1 MPTLRRGEG
10 GVGRVLLSLGEAFVS
25 GVGVDWRGVVG
36 AGRLVEVPTYA
47 FQGERYWLEAPR
59 NTGDDATRTGH
70 ALLDAATELPGSGG
84 VVLTGRVSLTGQP
97 WLRDHAVGDTVV
109 LPGTAFLDMALRAG
123 DEVGCDHV
131 DELTLHQP
139 LVLTTGSTQ
148 LRAVVDAADDA
159 GRRPVSLFARSGP
172 AGTAWTTC
180 AVGVLSDSADRAPA
194 EGLADTWP
202 PADAEP
208 IDCADLYP
216 DLAARGY
223 HYGPAFQGVQAAWR
237 RGNQVFAEVAL
248 AADQHAG
255 VTAFAIHP
263 ALLDA
268 ALHAGLTD
276 PQAPDA
282 PVELPF
288 AWSGVALHRTAA
300 TSARVQLTRTAPG
313 VLHLVVTDP
322 TGAALATVD
331 SLAMRPFSGDLRGP
345 ATDGGLYAITW
356 SPAGGRGVAGAD
368 PADASDQQVLDLT
381 GRGVDP
387 TDGDVA
393 EATRSVVHGVHTEV
407 THWLAG
413 ADTDGSPD
421 RTHPSKLVVLTRG
434 GVAVRPGEDVDPAAA
449 AVWGLLR
456 TAQLEHPDRI
466 VLIDLDD
473 DGRSR
478 VAVDVVARGTE
489 PQVAIRA
496 GVDHRPR
503 LTPVAPPGG
512 TTPTVA
518 TRTDGTVLITG
529 ASGVLGGVFARHL
542 AARYPTQRLLLVA
555 RRGADAPGMAELTAA
570 LGDLDARVEV
580 AACDVTDRSQLARLL
595 DAIPAAHPL
604 TAVLHA
610 AGVLDDGLF
619 TSLRPEQLDA
629 VLRPKTAAWH
639 LHELTRNLDLAEFV
653 LFSSV
658 TATLGNAGQANYT
671 AANGFLDGL
680 AAHRRAHGL
689 PATSIAW
696 GLWAAASGMTAHLS
710 RADLSRLG
718 RDGIGALDEAAGL
731 ALFEAVRAEDPTAAQ
746 PRPATVVAAR
756 LDEAAL
762 RAKAT
767 AGLLPALFGDL
778 VRVAPRRVRATA
790 GVDTGQS
797 WERRMA
803 ALPAARRREAVTE
816 LLRGAVLT
824 VLGHDPAG
832 AMEADRTFKDFGFDS
847 LSAVELRN
855 RIGAA
860 TGITLPV
867 TLVFDHPTPAALA
880 EHLEQ
885 RVSGGTGPAP
895 TPVAPTVGPADEP
908 IAIVAMGCRYPGGVE
923 SPEQLWR
930 LVADGVDAVGGFPRN
945 RGWDMSGLVDTGSD
959 GPGTSHAD
967 QGGFLYDADR
977 FDADFFGINPRE
989 AAAMDPQQRLLLQTA
1004 WETFERAGLPSAT
1017 LRGSRTG
1024 VFVGVMYGDYG
1035 ARLAAAPESAE
1046 GYLYNGSA
1054 GSVASGR
1061 IAYTFGL
1068 EGPAVTVDT
1077 ACSSSLVSVH
1087 LAAQALRRGECTMAL
1102 AGGVTVMATPK
1113 TFIEFSR
1120 QGALSA
1126 DGRCRAFSSSATGTG
1141 WAEGVGLL
1149 LLERLSDAE
1158 RNGHEVLAVLSGS
1171 AVNQDGASNGMT
1183 APNGTAQR
1191 AVIRQALASAG
1202 LTGVD
1207 VDAVEAHGTGTRLG
1221 DPIEAEALIATYGA
1235 GRSPQTPLWLG
1246 SLKSNIGHAQAAAGV
1261 GGVIKM
1267 VLAMRHGILPRT
1279 LHVQE
1284 PTPHV
1289 DWSAGAVRL
1298 LDEAREWVGAA
1309 DRPRRAGVSSFG
1321 ISGTNAHVIVEAPAP
1336 AGRPGGDDPGTP
1348 SPDPAQGRSGGDPG
1362 TDDGVAGATPV
1373 VVPLS
1378 ARTVE
1383 ALRGQARRLA
1393 DALAGPPAGETGPD
1407 GRRALADTAYTLG
1420 RRAVFAHRAVL
1431 VCRDRD
1437 GLLAGL
1443 SALADGGV
1451 AGGVVTGRGAP
1462 GGLALMFTG
1471 QGSQR
1476 PGMGAELYATEP
1488 VFAAAFDEV
1497 CAHLDPHLDRPLREV
1512 VFAAP
1517 GSADAALL
1525 DRTRYT
1531 QAALFAV
1538 QTALYRLVE
1547 RAGVV
1552 ADRLIGH
1559 SIGEVV
1565 AAHVAGVLTLADA
1578 CRLVAARGR
1587 LMESAPEGGAMVS
1600 IRADEPTVTALLG
1613 PDADRLS
1620 IAGINGPE
1628 SVVVSGDA
1636 AAAQRVV
1643 ERCRADGI
1651 GTRRLRVSH
1660 AFHSAHMDG
1669 VLAEFV
1675 DLAGALTFHE
1685 PEIPIVS
1692 NVTGRT
1698 ATTEE
1703 LTSPD
1708 YWARHLRGTVRFHD
1722 GVRTLHADGV
1732 RLFVELGP
1740 DPVLAAMVQGSIG
1753 GAEPAPVTVAA
1764 LRTGQPEQDTFATTV
1779 ATVLANAE
1787 HPDPAAVLAAR
1798 NPAGRLVALPT
1809 YPFQAT
1815 RHWLDAPAP
1824 AGDTRAAGQ
1833 DAADHPL
1840 LGAVVE
1846 LADGAGELLTG
1857 RLSVADQP
1865 WLADHA
1871 VGGVVTLPGAAI
1883 ADLAV
1888 RAGDQVGCG
1897 RVDELTF
1904 RAPIVLAVQEAVR
1917 LQVTVRPADGSG
1929 RRAFTVHTQPQD
1941 RSLPW
1946 RLNADGLLSAE
1957 VSVPADW
1964 PGGEPWPPRGASP
1977 VDPAALHVDLAAAG
1991 LAIGPAFDGVR
2002 ALWRVGDVHYAEV
2015 ALPDPV
2021 PSDAAGFGL
2030 HPALL
2035 DAALRAV
2042 AFGVP
2047 TTDRLHLPF
2056 TVAGFALHASGATS
2070 ARVRLAPGPG
2080 AGTVSVSLVDPAGAP
2095 IADIAELAL
2104 RPYLPE
2110 DGPAGDLYRVDWH
2123 PVTLPAVDPS
2133 PHPRW
2138 AVLDDGRVLADS
2150 AAELLGPAALFVDM
2164 TAVHEAVSTGTPP
2177 PSVIVVDAVSSIAT
2191 SRAMAELP
2199 PPVAA
2204 ERAVADTLELLQQW
2218 LADDLLADV
2227 GLVVLT
2233 ELAVA
2238 ARPGETPDPAMAA
2251 VWAMLGSAQSE
2262 NPGRITVID
2271 VDGTRASITALP
2283 MALAARDPRLALRDG
2298 VALAPRLTPLPRPSR
2313 TAPDGVDPAVS
2324 PPDPGT
2330 TTGDRL
2336 DADGPVLITGATG
2349 AVGGVLARHLV
2360 ARGVRRLVLTAR
2372 RGAAAPGAE
2381 ELLADLTAAGATA
2394 TVVAC
2399 DVADRD
2405 RLAEVLDTYR
2415 PGAVFHAAGVLDD
2428 GVLTGL
2434 TAQRCAAVLRPK
2446 AQGAWNLHE
2455 LTRGR
2460 RLSAFVLFSS
2470 VAATVGTA
2478 GQANY
2483 AAANG
2488 FLEALAGQRRAGGLP
2503 GLAVGWGL
2511 WGTGG
2516 MAGELGAAD
2525 RARLARIGITP
2536 MAAPD
2541 ALGLLDAALAY
2552 PGSAVAGAGG
2562 YLPPVVVAAA
2572 FAPAAL
2578 RAAAG
2583 VGGLPDVLTALA
2595 PVTPVPARRSV
2606 AAGVAPGG
2614 GPEGLADSLAALPAQ
2629 QRGERLLDLVRTE
2642 IRGVLGYSD
2651 AEVVEDARSL
2661 RDMGFDS
2668 LTAVELRNRLN
2679 SATGLRLPTTL
2690 VFDFPTAAALSE
2702 QIGTRLVPETGEPA
2716 GAVLAVLDRLDAL
2729 LATRDIPDGEE
2740 DDIGERL
2747 RNLLWSWQGR
2757 QGGDEAA
2764 GGADELDAIDDDDL
2778 FHTLDRELSG
2788 PQPDRLS

>member
-10 GVGRVLLSLGEAFVS
+10 GVGRVLLSLGEAFVA
-25 GVGVDWRGVVG
+25 GVEVDWRRVVG
-36 AGRLVEVPTYA
+36 AGRLVDVPTYA

-59 NTGDDATRTGH
+59 NTGDDTTATGH
-70 ALLDAATELPGSGG
+70 ALLGAAVELPGSGG
-84 VVLTGRVSLTGQP
+84 VVLTGRVSLTDQP

-123 DEVGCDHV
+123 DEVGCGHV

-139 LVLTTGSTQ
+139 LVLTTGSVQ

-159 GRRPVSLFARSGP
+159 GRRPVSIFARSGS
-172 AGTAWTTC
+172 GETDWTTC
-180 AVGVLSDSADRAPA
+180 AAGVLSDSDDQAPA

-208 IDCADLYP
+208 LDCVELYS
-216 DLAARGY
+216 DLATRGY

-248 AADQHAG
+248 AAEQHAE

-276 PQAPDA
+276 PEAPAA

-300 TSARVQLTRTAPG
+300 TTARVQLTRTAPG

-331 SLAMRPFSGDLRGP
+331 TLVMRPIPGGLRGP
-345 ATDGGLYAITW
+345 ATDAGLYAITW
-356 SPAGGRGVAGAD
+356 SPSGDREPAAAD
-368 PADASDQQVLDLT
+368 PSDAPDRQVLDLT
-381 GRGVDP
+381 DRGVGTT
-387 TDGDVA
+387 TDGDAA
-393 EATRSVVHGVHTEV
+393 EAARLLVHEVHNEV
-407 THWLAG
+407 THWLTGAG
-413 ADTDGSPD
+413 TDGSPGGAQ
-421 RTHPSKLVVLTRG
+421 PSKLVVVTRG
-434 GVAVRPGEDVDPAAA
+434 GVAVGPDEDVDPAAA

-456 TAQLEHPDRI
+456 TAQIEHPDRI

-473 DGRSR
+473 DERSR
-478 VAVDVVARGTE
+478 AAVTVAGCGTE
-489 PQVAIRA
+489 PQLAIRC
-496 GVDHRPR
+496 GVEHRAR
-503 LTPVAPPGG
+503 LTRLAPPGDALRAAAG
-512 TTPTVA
+512 T
-518 TRTDGTVLITG
+518 RNDGTVLITG

-542 AARYPTQRLLLVA
+542 ATRYPTQRLLLVA
-555 RRGADAPGMAELTAA
+555 RRGAAAPGMDELTAA

-580 AACDVTDRSQLARLL
+580 AACDVTDRTQLARLL
-595 DAIPAAHPL
+595 DAIPAAYPL
-604 TAVLHA
+604 TAVVHA
-610 AGVLDDGLF
+610 AGVLDDGLL

-639 LHELTRNLDLAEFV
+639 LHELTRDLDLAEFV

-696 GLWAAASGMTAHLS
+696 GLWATASGMTAHLS
-710 RADLSRLG
+710 RTDLNRLG

-731 ALFEAVRAEDPTAAQ
+731 ALFEAVRAGHPTGPDPL
-746 PRPATVVAAR
+746 PATVVAAR
-756 LDEAAL
+756 LDGTAL

-790 GVDTGQS
+790 GVDAGQS

-832 AMEADRTFKDFGFDS
+832 TMEADRTFKDFGFDS

-880 EHLEQ
+880 EHLDQ

-945 RGWDMSGLVDTGSD
+945 RGWDMSGLLDSGSD

-1035 ARLAAAPESAE
+1035 ARLATAPGSSE

-1120 QGALSA
+1120 QGALST

-1183 APNGTAQR
+1183 APNGAAQR

-1221 DPIEAEALIATYGA
+1221 DPIEAEALIATYGV

-1267 VLAMRHGILPRT
+1267 VLAMRHGTLPRT

-1298 LDEAREWVGAA
+1298 LDEARDWVAVT
-1309 DRPRRAGVSSFG
+1309 DRPRRAGISSFG

-1336 AGRPGGDDPGTP
+1336 AGRPGDDVSDSP
-1348 SPDPAQGRSGGDPG
+1348 SADAREGPAGVAPG
-1362 TDDGVAGATPV
+1362 TDDGGAGASALPV
-1373 VVPLS
+1373 LVPLS
-1378 ARTVE
+1378 ARTAE
-1383 ALRGQARRLA
+1383 ALRGQARRFAAALA
-1393 DALAGPPAGETGPD
+1393 DLPPGSDDRD
-1407 GRRALADTAYTLG
+1407 GRRALVADTAYTLG

-1431 VCRDRD
+1431 VCRDHD

-1451 AGGVVTGRGAP
+1451 AGGVVTGRGTP

-1488 VFAAAFDEV
+1488 VFAAAFDAV
-1497 CAHLDPHLDRPLREV
+1497 CAHLDPYLDRPLRAV

-1517 GSADAALL
+1517 DSADAALL

-1547 RAGVV
+1547 RAGIV

-1565 AAHVAGVLTLADA
+1565 AAHVAGVLTLPDA

-1587 LMESAPEGGAMVS
+1587 LMESAPEGGAMIS
-1600 IRADEPTVTALLG
+1600 IRADEATVTALLG
-1613 PDADRLS
+1613 PDAHRLS

-1636 AAAQRVV
+1636 DAAQRVA
-1643 ERCRADGI
+1643 ERCRADGL
-1651 GTRRLRVSH
+1651 GTRQLRVSH

-1675 DLAGALTFHE
+1675 RLAGELTFHE

-1732 RLFVELGP
+1732 RIFVELGP

-1764 LRTGQPEQDTFATTV
+1764 LRTAQPEQDTFAVAV
-1779 ATVLANAE
+1779 ATVLANVE
-1787 HPDPAAVLAAR
+1787 HPDPVAVLAAR

-1824 AGDTRAAGQ
+1824 VGDTRAAGQ
-1833 DAADHPL
+1833 DTAGHPL

-1904 RAPIVLAVQEAVR
+1904 RTPIVLPAQEAVR

-1941 RSLPW
+1941 RSTPW
-1946 RLNADGLLSAE
+1946 RLNADGVLGTEAAT
-1957 VSVPADW
+1957 PAGW
-1964 PGGEPWPPRGASP
+1964 PEGDAPWPPHGASP
-1977 VDPAALHVDLAAAG
+1977 VDPDALHADLVAAG
-1991 LAIGPAFDGVR
+1991 LAIGPAFAGVR
-2002 ALWRVGDVHYAEV
+2002 ALWRAGDVHYAEV
-2015 ALPDPV
+2015 ALPDEV
-2021 PSDAAGFGL
+2021 SSDAAGFGL

-2047 TTDRLHLPF
+2047 PTDRLHLPF
-2056 TVAGFALHASGATS
+2056 TVAGFALHAGGATT
-2070 ARVRLAPGPG
+2070 ARVRLAPGSG
-2080 AGTVSVSLVDPAGAP
+2080 AGTVTVSLVDPAGAP
-2095 IADIAELAL
+2095 IADIDELTL
-2104 RPYLPE
+2104 RPYQP
-2110 DGPAGDLYRVDWH
+2110 DSGPTGGLYRLDWH
-2123 PVTLPAVDPS
+2123 PVALPAVDPS

-2164 TAVHEAVSTGTPP
+2164 TAVHEAVTNGAPP

-2191 SRAMAELP
+2191 SRAMAALAP
-2199 PPVAA
+2199 PLAA

-2262 NPGRITVID
+2262 HPGRITVVD
-2271 VDGTRASITALP
+2271 VDGTPASITALP

-2298 VALAPRLTPLPRPSR
+2298 VALAPRLAPLPAPAR
-2313 TAPDGVDPAVS
+2313 TAGDR
-2324 PPDPGT
+2324 PDPT
-2330 TTGDRL
+2330 ATTGDRL

-2349 AVGGVLARHLV
+2349 AVGAVLARHLV
-2360 ARGVRRLVLTAR
+2360 AQGVRRLVLTAR
-2372 RGAAAPGAE
+2372 RGPQAPGAA

-2405 RLAEVLDTYR
+2405 RLAEVLDAYQ

-2446 AQGAWNLHE
+2446 ARGAWNLHE

-2488 FLEALAGQRRAGGLP
+2488 FLEALAGQRRAEGLP

-2525 RARLARIGITP
+2525 RARLARIGISP
-2536 MAAPD
+2536 MAAAD
-2541 ALGLLDAALAY
+2541 ALGLLDEALAGVD
-2552 PGSAVAGAGG
+2552 P

-2572 FAPAAL
+2572 FAPSAL

-2583 VGGLPDVLTALA
+2583 AGGLPDVLTALA
-2595 PVTPVPARRSV
+2595 PVVPVPARR
-2606 AAGVAPGG
+2606 AAAVSSAPGNDPG
-2614 GPEGLADSLAALPAQ
+2614 SLTDSLAALSTQ

-2642 IRGVLGYSD
+2642 IRGVLGYTD
-2651 AEVVEDARSL
+2651 AEAVDDERSL

-2679 SATGLRLPTTL
+2679 TVTGLRLPTTL
-2690 VFDFPTAAALSE
+2690 VFDFPTAVALSE

-2747 RNLLWSWQGR
+2747 RNLLWNWQGR

-2764 GGADELDAIDDDDL
+2764 GGADELDTIDDDDL

-2788 PQPDRLS
+2788 PHPDRLP